1 MVATMGTGVRTM
13 ETYTV
18 IPAKRPDGRV
28 SPALPAPVPAGE
40 PPARPQS
47 PAEPNGRVAAAPMER
62 LRNPS

>member
-1 MVATMGTGVRTM
+1 M

-28 SPALPAPVPAGE
+28 SPVLPAPVPAGE

-47 PAEPNGRVAAAPMER
+47 LAEPNGRVAAAPMER